1 MPIDHVK
8 IPCTDFDASRAF
20 YSTALS
26 PFGHKL
32 VYDGESSLGFGIGA
46 GGDDDKPF
54 ALELGEPPRVR
65 THIAIT
71 TDSTEQVDHFHA
83 AALAAG
89 GTDNGAPGERPYGAY
104 YYAAFVLDPDISN
117 ALVITYRG
125 SRGLS
130 TRARASPTERADDEP
145 VERTPSAR
153 AAGCGYES
161 ANARSRRRITLS
173 SGMPYRYL
181 AGRSIRVHDALDGTS
196 AVWPNIE
203 TKPVALT

>member
-26 PFGHKL
+26 PFGYKL
-32 VYDGESSLGFGIGA
+32 DGESSLGFGIGD

-71 TDSTEQVDHFHA
+71 TDSTEQIDHFHA

-104 YYAAFVLDPDISN
+104 YYAAFVVDPD
-117 ALVITYRG
+117 G
-125 SRGLS
+125 
-130 TRARASPTERADDEP
+130 
-145 VERTPSAR
+145 
-153 AAGCGYES
+153 
-161 ANARSRRRITLS
+161 
-173 SGMPYRYL
+173 
-181 AGRSIRVHDALDGTS
+181 H
-196 AVWPNIE
+196 NIE
-203 TKPVALT
+203 AVYHRR